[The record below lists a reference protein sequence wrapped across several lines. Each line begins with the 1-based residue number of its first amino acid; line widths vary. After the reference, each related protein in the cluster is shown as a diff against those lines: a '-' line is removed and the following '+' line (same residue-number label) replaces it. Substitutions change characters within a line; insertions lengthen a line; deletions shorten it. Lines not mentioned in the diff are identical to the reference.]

1 MKYFQGFLFGFDYIC
16 FNGFLNVLYVDCIFC
31 TCGVQTYKSEA
42 TLFIMTNKS
51 IRVSLR
57 EQKNKSGRNSLYLDF
72 YPAIYD
78 EKKKKNTRRKF
89 LDLFVFDKPAKKEER
104 EHNKFTMIK
113 ARQIESEYQFELLGD
128 QLDMPFLTNRDM
140 DFLQYFKSIVKKR
153 YTSKGNYDNWL
164 STYNYLE
171 RFTGGVCLVSQVTE
185 KFCQDF
191 KDYLDNTTTI
201 KSEATKLSGNSKYSY
216 FNKFRAGIKQAYE
229 EKVLLNNP
237 LRRVKSF
244 SQAETYREF
253 LTIEEVKL
261 LKETPLDN
269 PVLFK
274 AAMFS
279 IRTGLRWSDIVKLRW
294 MEIQYTEDNG
304 YFIRFTQRKTKT
316 QETLPIT
323 EEAYLELGEPTADSN
338 ELVFR
343 GLKYSA
349 HNNNL
354 IAQWVLRAGINKKIT
369 FHSFRH
375 TNATLLLTAGE
386 DIYTVSKMLGHQ
398 HLKTTEI
405 YGKVINSRKIEAAN
419 KIKF

>member
-1 MKYFQGFLFGFDYIC
+1 MA
-16 FNGFLNVLYVDCIFC
+16 
-31 TCGVQTYKSEA
+31 S
-42 TLFIMTNKS
+42 KS

-57 EQKNKSGRNSLYLDF
+57 EQKNKSGRTSLYLDF

-78 EKKKKNTRRKF
+78 EKKKKETRRKF
-89 LDLFVFDKPAKKEER
+89 LDLFVFEKPVNKTER
-104 EHNKFTMIK
+104 EHNKFTLIK
-113 ARQIESEYQFELLGD
+113 AKQIESEYQLELLSKT
-128 QLDMPFLTNRDM
+128 LDMPFLSNKDL
-140 DFLQYFKSIVKKR
+140 DFLQYFKAIVKKR

-171 RFTGGVCLVSQVTE
+171 KYTNGRCLVSQVNE
-185 KFCQDF
+185 QFCKGF
-191 KDYLDNTTTI
+191 KEYLDTTPSI
-201 KSEATKLSGNSKYSY
+201 KSEATKLSANSKYSY
-216 FNKFRAGIKQAYE
+216 FNKFKAAVKQAYDD
-229 EKVLLNNP
+229 KVLATNP
-237 LRRVKSF
+237 LRAVKSF
-244 SQAETYREF
+244 PQADTYREF

-261 LKETPLDN
+261 LKDTPLEN

-279 IRTGLRWSDIVKLRW
+279 IRTGMRWSDIVKLRW
-294 MEIQYTEDNG
+294 SEIQHTKDSG
-304 YFIRFTQRKTKT
+304 YFIRFSQQKTKT

-323 EEAYLELGEPTADSN
+323 EEAYLELGDSNSDGN
-338 ELVFR
+338 ELVFK

-354 IAQWVLRAGINKKIT
+354 IARWVLRAGINKKIT

-375 TNATLLLTAGE
+375 TNATLLLSAGE

-405 YGKVINSRKIEAAN
+405 YGKVINSRKIAAASR
-419 KIKF
+419 IKF

>member
-1 MKYFQGFLFGFDYIC
+1 M
-16 FNGFLNVLYVDCIFC
+16 
-31 TCGVQTYKSEA
+31 A
-42 TLFIMTNKS
+42 NKS

-78 EKKKKNTRRKF
+78 EKKQKETRRKF
-89 LDLFVFDKPAKKEER
+89 IDLYVFDKPANKAER

-113 ARQIESEYQFELLGD
+113 ARQIESEYQLELLSKT
-128 QLDMPFLTNRDM
+128 LDMPFLSNKDL

-153 YTSKGNYDNWL
+153 YTSKGNYDNWI

-171 RFTGGVCLVSQVTE
+171 KFTNGSCLVSQVTE
-185 KFCQDF
+185 KFCQEF
-191 KDYLDNTTTI
+191 KEYLDSTPSI
-201 KSEATKLSGNSKYSY
+201 KSEATRLSANSKYSY
-216 FNKFRAGIKQAYE
+216 FNKFKAGIKQAYE
-229 EKVLLNNP
+229 DKVLVNNP
-237 LRRVKSF
+237 LRKVKSF
-244 SQAETYREF
+244 PQAETYREF
-253 LTIEEVKL
+253 LTIEEVKI
-261 LKETPLDN
+261 LKETPLEN

-294 MEIQYTEDNG
+294 IDTQHTEDRG
-304 YFIRFTQRKTKT
+304 YFIRFIQRKTKT

-323 EEAYLELGEPTADSN
+323 GEAYLELGEPSADRN
-338 ELVFR
+338 DLVFK
-343 GLKYSA
+343 GLKYSV

-354 IAQWVLRAGINKKIT
+354 ISRWVLRARIDKKIT

-405 YGKVINSRKIEAAN
+405 YGKVINSRKIDAAN
-419 KIKF
+419 KISF